1 VSRFLKQNGLR
12 LPILS
17 TVSDPYSFDT
27 DPDPLN
33 TDPDPDPIRIQGFDE
48 KKKKNLLTAEK
59 KICGSKTTID
69 LSLGLHN
76 GRSSY
81 RISLQL
87 SKENIQHSK
96 T

>member
-48 KKKKNLLTAEK
+48 KKKKIYLQLKKKFVDPKLLLT
-59 KICGSKTTID
+59 CP
-69 LSLGLHN
+69 
-76 GRSSY
+76 
-81 RISLQL
+81 
-87 SKENIQHSK
+87 
-96 T
+96 